1 MAAGG
6 LRAGGS
12 SDTGAFVFPPD
23 APPETP
29 ALLAVVDGACAFYD
43 REARRCG
50 VQRALEHEA
59 LPLAC
64 RQFPRVTLHDP
75 RGSSV
80 TLSHYCPTA
89 ASLLDTHDAV
99 TIAEEAPSFPATGEY
114 VGLDARAAMPPLV
127 RPDMLM
133 DWDSWWQFERRTVD
147 LLAHSGSSAHDALLD
162 LGGIVERTRTWH
174 PSDGPLDVHV
184 RRQFESISKSPIPQ
198 FSNSPIPP
206 SLKSPIPQFPNSPIP
221 QFPNSP
227 ISDQVL
233 RRFLAAHAF
242 ANWTAH
248 LGRGLRTWW
257 RSLDAAHT
265 LARRYGVRHADLV
278 LRHLADPNELAA
290 YWSTSEAS

>member
-1 MAAGG
+1 M
-6 LRAGGS
+6 
-12 SDTGAFVFPPD
+12 FPPD

-43 REARRCG
+43 RDARRCR
-50 VQRALEHEA
+50 VQRALGHDA

-75 RGSSV
+75 RGTSV

-114 VGLDARAAMPPLV
+114 VGLDARASMPPLV

-133 DWDSWWQFERRTVD
+133 DWDSWWQFERRSVD
-147 LLAHSGSSAHDALLD
+147 LLAHSGSSAQDALLD
-162 LGGIVERTRTWH
+162 LGGVVERTRTWH

-184 RRQFESISKSPIPQ
+184 RRQFESIAKAPIPQ
-198 FSNSPIPP
+198 FPNSPIPP
-206 SLKSPIPQFPNSPIP
+206 SLKSPIPQFPNSPI
-221 QFPNSP
+221 
-227 ISDQVL
+227 SDRAL

-248 LGRGLRTWW
+248 LGRGLRAWW
-257 RSLDAAHT
+257 RSLEAAHT

-290 YWSTSEAS
+290 YWSTTEAS